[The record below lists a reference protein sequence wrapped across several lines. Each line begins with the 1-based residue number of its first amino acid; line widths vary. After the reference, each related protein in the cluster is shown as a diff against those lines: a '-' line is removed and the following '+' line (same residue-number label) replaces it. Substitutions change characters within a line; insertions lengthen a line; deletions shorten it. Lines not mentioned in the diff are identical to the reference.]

1 MFILFMLTV
10 EWVQRFELHGLVL
23 HKIKSRVW
31 RWSVYLFLLMAI
43 FFFGGGIESEVKKC
57 VMMVMPHTSN
67 HDFYLGVFTR
77 GIVGLEMNWIGK
89 KELFMFPFNY
99 YFKYMGGEPLDRSG
113 GLNKVDAIR
122 APLIPSG

>member
-1 MFILFMLTV
+1 MG
-10 EWVQRFELHGLVL
+10 W
-23 HKIKSRVW
+23 KIV
-31 RWSVYLFLLMAI
+31 
-43 FFFGGGIESEVKKC
+43 GGIESEVKKC

-99 YFKYMGGEPLDRSG
+99 YFKYISSITLIHIKTNNVNIY
-113 GLNKVDAIR
+113 NK
-122 APLIPSG
+122 